1 MDDER
6 DLTERIMTAPRTL
19 EYIKNNDGCTLFIS
33 GGIPTLEIED
43 FAAHTSNSAY
53 AVAMFHGDDLRIKN
67 YLLCDD
73 DLLHMIIR
81 SFTRWARDQSI
92 HAYFGAWVDGDDL
105 VLDASR
111 VTYDREIAVELAEE
125 FEQDAIFDLINFR
138 EIFYFPA
145 IGSWGYIIRW
155 GDSQ

>member
-1 MDDER
+1 MDEHTTATDR
-6 DLTERIMTAPRTL
+6 PMTAPRTL
-19 EYIKNNDGCTLFIS
+19 EYIKNNDGCTFAIV
-33 GGIPTLEIED
+33 GDIPTLEIED
-43 FAAHTSNSAY
+43 FSAHTSGEAY

-67 YLLCDD
+67 YLVCDD

-81 SFTRWARDQSI
+81 SFTRWAKDQSPT
-92 HAYFGAWVDGDDL
+92 AYFGAWVDGDDL

-111 VTYDREIAVELAEE
+111 VSYDREIAVELAQEL
-125 FEQDAIFDLINFR
+125 EQDAIFDLINFR

-145 IGSWGYIIRW
+145 IDSWGYIIRW